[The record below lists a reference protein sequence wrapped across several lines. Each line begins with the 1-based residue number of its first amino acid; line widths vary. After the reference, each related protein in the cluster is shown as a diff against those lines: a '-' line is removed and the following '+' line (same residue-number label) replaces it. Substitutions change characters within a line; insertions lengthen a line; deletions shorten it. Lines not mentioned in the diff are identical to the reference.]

1 MHKLYKC
8 IQIYIAPIIKYV
20 VIMKIIKSP
29 SNTTIHR
36 IATTTVR
43 VRFAQQHL
51 RPVAETGFSPSA
63 APVT

>member
-1 MHKLYKC
+1 MHTN
-8 IQIYIAPIIKYV
+8 IYHTYYQVCGDNECGDK
-20 VIMKIIKSP
+20 
-29 SNTTIHR
+29 TTIHR